1 MMNLRSCARPR
12 RRAVTDLTAPVLVAG
27 LCALALGCGDDKD
40 AAPSDTTMADTAV
53 ADLGASDSAPSD
65 SAFEVAPSD
74 TVASGDTATEPFDTA
89 GLSPCEKA
97 CVEGNPEGALLLK
110 GWIDCQVAACAE
122 FDPESEEGGFCN
134 FMSWSPD
141 NPSAACGDE
150 TRACF
155 SGPDAGCK
163 ELVDLA
169 AARCEPAQLPMSEE
183 ELGGAGMCMINL
195 GFNATPAAQALAWPL
210 YMCVFAD
217 PSQGCGIACRD
228 GADACRT
235 CAAEQCKDAYD
246 ACIANSSGSAIT
258 FAPATGDKAKCQD
271 AFVCTSNCAGP

>member
-1 MMNLRSCARPR
+1 MKTLRSCARLR
-12 RRAVTDLTAPVLVAG
+12 RRTVADLTASVLVAG

-40 AAPSDTTMADTAV
+40 AAATDTAMTDTAV
-53 ADLGASDSAPSD
+53 ADIAASDSAPSD
-65 SAFEVAPSD
+65 SAVEVAPTD
-74 TVASGDTATEPFDTA
+74 TVASGDTEPFDTA
-89 GLSPCEKA
+89 GLSSCEKA
-97 CVEGNPEGALLLK
+97 CVEANPQGAVMLK

-122 FDPESEEGGFCN
+122 LDPESEEAGLCN

-141 NPSAACGDE
+141 NPAAACGDE

-183 ELGGAGMCMINL
+183 QLGGAAMCMISL
-195 GFNATPAAQALAWPL
+195 GFNAAPTVQALAWPL

-217 PSQGCGIACRD
+217 PPQGCAIACLD
-228 GADACRT
+228 GADACRA

-246 ACIANSSGSAIT
+246 ACIANSSGTAIT
-258 FAPATGDKAKCQD
+258 FAPPAGDKAKCQD
-271 AFVCTSNCAGP
+271 AFVCMNSCAGP